1 MKIVVI
7 GGTGLIGSKTVAIL
21 RQGDHEVV
29 AASPKGGVNT
39 VTGEGLKE
47 ASAGAQVAIDLS
59 DAPSRDA
66 KAVLKFFETSS
77 RNLLAAE
84 AAAGVQHHVALS
96 IVGTDRVPDQGYCRA
111 KVAQEKLIEAPVSPT
126 RSSRRSIRKPY
137 HQEEIQKRYIRKAG
151 IAAEI
156 GSDIGWHT
164 FRHSYRS
171 WLDETGAPLTVQ
183 KELMRHAS
191 IQTTMNVYGKA
202 MTDTKRQAH
211 RRVVELVLKPSKTE
225 ETTGQKKPVKVIGS

>member
-1 MKIVVI
+1 MKSVPTSRV
-7 GGTGLIGSKTVAIL
+7 SKVDTSQWLFAN
-21 RQGDHEVV
+21 
-29 AASPKGGVNT
+29 P
-39 VTGEGLKE
+39 VTG
-47 ASAGAQVAIDLS
+47 
-59 DAPSRDA
+59 
-66 KAVLKFFETSS
+66 
-77 RNLLAAE
+77 
-84 AAAGVQHHVALS
+84 
-96 IVGTDRVPDQGYCRA
+96 
-111 KVAQEKLIEAPVSPT
+111 
-126 RSSRRSIRKPY
+126 KPY
-137 HQEEIQKRYIRKAG
+137 HQEEIQKRHIQKAG
-151 IAAEI
+151 IDAKI

-225 ETTGQKKPVKVIGS
+225 ETIGQKKPVKVIGALDQLRGQVLNPKVVKHSWENTF